1 MSYEVQC
8 QTLRTHAQLWKGHAD
23 DAKTAGKTIDPAI
36 GDGDAFGWLAG
47 LNKVSAHYNTW
58 TAAMGVAL
66 DDAEKCCRYLDAAL
80 NSTANDYDASDQTVA
95 TDMAT
100 LDKMIEAS

>member
-8 QTLRTHAQLWKGHAD
+8 QTLRTHAQLWNGHAD
-23 DAKTAGKTIDPAI
+23 DASAAGTTIEPAI

-47 LNKVSAHYNTW
+47 LNQVSEYYNTW
-58 TAAMGVAL
+58 TNAMGVAL
-66 DDAEKCCRYLDAAL
+66 DDAEKCCRYLNAAL
-80 NSTANDYDASDQTVA
+80 ISTANDYDDSDQTVA

-100 LDKMIEAS
+100 LDRMIEAS